1 MDYDVHSLINVGSN
15 TFVLSAQS
23 QLSMD
28 EDTRTAFLDNTHLCR
43 AHRYINKDED
53 RKALKQVLLA
63 IEDNRYNPYAYDT
76 LAFLYL
82 QNNNNRQA
90 LYAMKRSIALFGDD
104 VPPSSYLH
112 LSWIYRELGYIDVWY
127 SYALKAS
134 NMVPDY
140 KAALDELSYYNLYKE
155 RVSQQVVRDDRA
167 EATRLRKQFMKIKN
181 VSILVDE
188 AFCWYKLGN
197 YERSLEILN
206 LVQIMNPDYQK
217 FPWIAM
223 DKAFAYEMMGN
234 HDKAVEEYLAII
246 NNPWIDETF
255 QEIPLALLLLYGE
268 SALYEPI
275 SRFRKGSRFRKTILE
290 LLDDQIAREQNA
302 LDQLS
307 GDTTNMWRWRLTRAA
322 IRCRINRTDDALDD
336 VCWMLEHSQVN
347 TFYLDY
353 CYELLPLRESG
364 DYERLLKE
372 FG

>member
-1 MDYDVHSLINVGSN
+1 MVCGVHSLINVGKN
-15 TFVLSAQS
+15 TFLLSAQTS
-23 QLSMD
+23 WPMD
-28 EDTRTAFLDNTHLCR
+28 VDTRSAFLDNNHLCR
-43 AHRYINKDED
+43 ALRYIDRNED

-82 QNNNNRQA
+82 QYNNYRQA
-90 LYAMKRSIALFGDD
+90 LFAMKRSIALYGAD

-112 LSWIYRELGYIDVWY
+112 LSWIYRELGYFDAWY
-127 SYALKAS
+127 SYAVKAS

-140 KAALDELSYYNLYKE
+140 EAALTELSYYNIYKE
-155 RVSQQVVRDDRA
+155 RASQVAAKDDRA
-167 EATRLRKQFMKIKN
+167 EAIRLRKQFMKTRN
-181 VSILVDE
+181 VCFLVDE

-206 LVQIMNPDYQK
+206 LVQIMNPCYQK
-217 FPWIAM
+217 FPWIAE

-234 HDKAVEEYLAII
+234 HDKATEEYLAII
-246 NNPWIDETF
+246 NNPCIDETF

-268 SALYEPI
+268 SALNEPI
-275 SRFRKGSRFRKTILE
+275 SRFLKRSRSKKTILE
-290 LLDDQIAREQNA
+290 LLDDQIAKEQNA

-307 GDTTNMWRWRLTRAA
+307 GDISTMWGYRLTRAA

-336 VCWMLEHSQVN
+336 VCWMLEHTQVN
-347 TFYLDY
+347 TSYLDY

-364 DYERLLKE
+364 DYGRLLKM